1 MGYALLARLS
11 GTVVA
16 SGAVMGSFVGTVDN
30 GSTPATFVG
39 TVSQGLVNAY
49 NATCIRTGYR
59 VVLDG
64 VEIPDR
70 ALVDVDLKESEDSS
84 ITFLDFTLVGA
95 EYAVLANR
103 QMWTITPVEV
113 YFVNGPPGEER
124 EELRFTGYVRT
135 ASEQGAGGGSLRS
148 GSGFGGAS
156 VKVSCYDELGRFAEF
171 ALCREIEPLAGMT
184 RGEIVRELC
193 ADAGLTEVDVPDGAV
208 YTKGIQAKNVKLLDF
223 LRPFVEPEGWK
234 LRMRP
239 RPFADGGGVLTAWTP
254 TLVAAPLPADDVWD
268 LSRSQSVRIEPPAGV
283 PSRWVLRGYSA
294 VFVDELGFETKTK
307 VTEVWD
313 LYAIKVA
320 LYEQDGAG
328 VITPTGASPGA
339 AELRLVQKI
348 YDTTVSRGGKTI
360 TQESSESGWYNPR
373 AAKQVTDTGGGGYAF
388 RSALID
394 EANEFVA
401 LPREVFC
408 ERTRNRVTYDYDVD
422 GNAIGSTEELFR
434 YHLRTQG
441 VMQVG
446 DTGTSVVDSYVFGDD
461 VSYSTPFEVFGLAE
475 THVATRTFNDETGAE
490 TDLVVVSSG
499 YVAKK
504 SLIGPGSHP
513 GFYLLSNGLGQSEI
527 VANWRQYAETK
538 KTNLIADGTL
548 QGTIETSKKLD
559 TAHILKDFGTYQW
572 GDYDSNKTEEELLLA
587 SYKRVQYNV
596 LIAGADGTYE
606 KVTREA
612 GKPPVRETLSG
623 RVPQPRYKASAWTY
637 LAQQPIE
644 LVIDDPVAEAW
655 FGFKRETVQND
666 SIQSL
671 EEAAR
676 VVRNRRSRALAHR
689 VTVARNESH
698 NRLGATV
705 FLKHPDH
712 SLMHRGLLV
721 EANTRR
727 SRPQPSQTATYVF
740 EVPL

>member
-1 MGYALLARLS
+1 MGFALLARLS

-39 TVSQGLVNAY
+39 TVSRGLVDAY
-49 NATCIRTGYR
+49 GAPCIRTGYR
-59 VVLDG
+59 IVLND
-64 VEIPDR
+64 VELPD
-70 ALVDVDLKESEDSS
+70 ADLVDVSLKESEDSA
-84 ITFLDFTLVGA
+84 ITFLEFTVVGPQ
-95 EYAVLANR
+95 YAVLANR
-103 QMWTITPVEV
+103 EMWTITPVEV
-113 YFVNGPPGEER
+113 YWVNGPPGEER

-135 ASEQGAGGGSLRS
+135 GTQE
-148 GSGFGGAS
+148 GFT

-208 YTKGIQAKNVKLLDF
+208 YSKGIQAKNVKLLDF

-268 LSRSQSVRIEPPAGV
+268 LSRSQSIRIEPPTGV

-294 VFVDELGFETKTK
+294 VFVDELGFETK
-307 VTEVWD
+307 VQRTEVFD

-320 LYEQDGAG
+320 LFEQDTAG

-339 AELRLVQKI
+339 AELRLVQLVI
-348 YDTTVSRGGKTI
+348 DTTVSRGGKTV
-360 TQESSESGWYNPR
+360 TQESEEWGWYNPR
-373 AAKQVTDTGGGGYAF
+373 AAKQKTNVGTGGYSF
-388 RSALID
+388 LHALID
-394 EANEFVA
+394 EDGEFVQNS
-401 LPREVFC
+401 RESFGIVS
-408 ERTRNRVTYDYDVD
+408 RNRVTYGYDEDGDAVD
-422 GNAIGSTEELFR
+422 AREELFR
-434 YHLRTQG
+434 FYRRTQG
-441 VMQVG
+441 VMHVG
-446 DTGTSVVDSYVFGDD
+446 DSAVTVADAYVYGDD
-461 VSYSTPFEVFGLAE
+461 VSYSDRYETYGLAE
-475 THVATRTFNDETGAE
+475 THVSTRTFNETTGAE
-490 TDLVVVSSG
+490 MELVVVSSG
-499 YVAKK
+499 YVALRG
-504 SLIGPGSHP
+504 LIGPGTH
-513 GFYLLSNGLGQSEI
+513 GGHYILSNGLGQSDI

-671 EEAAR
+671 EEAER

-727 SRPQPSQTATYVF
+727 RRPQPSQTATYVF